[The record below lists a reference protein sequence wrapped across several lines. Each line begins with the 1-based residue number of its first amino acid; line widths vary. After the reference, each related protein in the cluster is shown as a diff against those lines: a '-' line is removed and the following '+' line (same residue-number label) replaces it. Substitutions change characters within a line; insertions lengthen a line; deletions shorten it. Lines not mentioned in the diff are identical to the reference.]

1 MLIEFISNVYSK
13 HDICYVL
20 DCLMNNFLL
29 LQHQGKKRKNMSKAP
44 GSESCIECKN
54 KSGCFEKLT
63 EKELQLI
70 SDSKLQIK
78 FKKGEILRKQ
88 GSFVSSVLFLKEGFV
103 KVYKEFDPPGQ
114 NAIVHFH
121 KPGSLIGLMDILGDN
136 SVKHTV
142 VALTDCQVCCINI
155 GLFEKLLEENGK
167 YATEVIRSINR
178 ISNELIDYQLENNHK
193 QLHGRVAK
201 AFLVLAEQVFMSKTF
216 GVYLSRND
224 IAEFTNMSSM
234 SVVRILKEFKED
246 KLIDD
251 KNGYIKLLNV
261 EKLEMIS
268 KLG

>member
-1 MLIEFISNVYSK
+1 MPKVSDN
-13 HDICYVL
+13 
-20 DCLMNNFLL
+20 
-29 LQHQGKKRKNMSKAP
+29 
-44 GSESCIECKN
+44 ESCIDCKN
-54 KSGCFEKLT
+54 KSACFEKLT
-63 EKELQLI
+63 DKELQI
-70 SDSKLQIK
+70 VSDSKLQNK

-88 GSFVSSVLFLKEGFV
+88 GSFVSSVLFLKQGYV

-121 KPGSLIGLMDILGDN
+121 KPGTLVGLMDVLGDN
-136 SVKHTV
+136 SVKHTA

-155 GLFEKLLEENGK
+155 GLFEKLLKENGE
-167 YATEVIRSINR
+167 YATEVIRTING

-193 QLHGRVAK
+193 QLHGRVAR
-201 AFLVLAEQVFMSKTF
+201 AFLVLAEQVFESNTF

>member
-1 MLIEFISNVYSK
+1 MLVEFVPNVYLRY
-13 HDICYVL
+13 DICYVL
-20 DCLMNNFLL
+20 GCLMNNFLL
-29 LQHQGKKRKNMSKAP
+29 LQHHGKMKGNMSKVP
-44 GSESCIECKN
+44 DKESCIECKN
-54 KSGCFEKLT
+54 KSACFEKLT

-70 SDSKLQIK
+70 SDSKLQNK

-88 GSFVSSVLFLKEGFV
+88 GSFVSSVLFLKRGYV
-103 KVYKEFDPPGQ
+103 KVYKEFDLLGQ
-114 NAIVHFH
+114 NAVVHFH
-121 KPGSLIGLMDILGDN
+121 KPGNLVGLMDILGDN

-142 VALTDCQVCCINI
+142 VALTDCEVCCINI

-167 YATEVIRSINR
+167 YATEVIRTINR
-178 ISNELIDYQLENNHK
+178 FSNDLIAYQLENNHK

-201 AFLVLAEQVFMSKTF
+201 AFLVLADQVFMSKTF

>member
-1 MLIEFISNVYSK
+1 
-13 HDICYVL
+13 
-20 DCLMNNFLL
+20 
-29 LQHQGKKRKNMSKAP
+29 MSKVP
-44 GSESCIECKN
+44 DNDSCIECKN
-54 KSGCFEKLT
+54 KSACFKKLT
-63 EKELQLI
+63 NKELQVI

-88 GSFVSSVLFLKEGFV
+88 GSFVSSVLFLKEGYV

-114 NAIVHFH
+114 NAVIHFH
-121 KPGSLIGLMDILGDN
+121 KPGNLIGLMDILGDN

-142 VALTDCQVCCINI
+142 VALTDCEVCCINVS
-155 GLFEKLLEENGK
+155 LFEKLLEENGK
-167 YATEVIRSINR
+167 YAAEVVRLINYV
-178 ISNELIDYQLENNHK
+178 SNKLIEYQLENNHK
-193 QLHGRVAK
+193 QLHGRVAR
-201 AFLVLAEQVFMSKTF
+201 AFLVLAEQVFESNTF

-246 KLIDD
+246 NLIDD

>member
-1 MLIEFISNVYSK
+1 
-13 HDICYVL
+13 
-20 DCLMNNFLL
+20 
-29 LQHQGKKRKNMSKAP
+29 MSKA
-44 GSESCIECKN
+44 SENENCIECKN
-54 KSGCFEKLT
+54 KSGCFQKLT
-63 EKELQLI
+63 EKELRLI

-88 GSFVSSVLFLKEGFV
+88 GSFVSSVLFLNQGYV
-103 KVYKEFDPPGQ
+103 KVYKEFDPSGQ
-114 NAIVHFH
+114 NAIIHFH
-121 KPGSLIGLMDILGDN
+121 KPGTLIGLIDVLGDN
-136 SVKHTV
+136 RVKHTV
-142 VALTDCQVCCINI
+142 AALTDCQVCCINI

-167 YATEVIRSINR
+167 YAVEVVRSINYL
-178 ISNELIDYQLENNHK
+178 SGELIDYQLENNHK

-201 AFLVLAEQVFMSKTF
+201 AFLSLAEQVFMSRTF

-251 KNGYIKLLNV
+251 KNGYIKLLNI
-261 EKLEMIS
+261 EKLKIIS